1 MLSQLTDGVLKQT
14 RTFQRADFM
23 NEYEFEAYGNSS
35 LHHEFSFLKDK
46 NRGAI
51 KHRQQTAELNGVV
64 LRQLQSKQF
73 FVNKNNYTI
82 FKGYFFVSY
91 IPLYQ
96 NTQILVLHV
105 YFVFS

>member
-35 LHHEFSFLKDK
+35 LHYEFSFLKDK

-51 KHRQQTAELNGVV
+51 KHIDNKLLNLTELSLGS
-64 LRQLQSKQF
+64 SKASSF
-73 FVNKNNYTI
+73 
-82 FKGYFFVSY
+82 
-91 IPLYQ
+91 L
-96 NTQILVLHV
+96 
-105 YFVFS
+105 